1 MLDAVEV
8 LSPGAWVV
16 MILGAMLLGA
26 LLGALGGGG
35 SALALPLFLF
45 VAHTDPRVA
54 IAGSLALVG
63 VTSVLAATG
72 YFKRKQVCLVP
83 ALLFGIPATLS
94 AFGGGRLAG
103 FVPSEWLIGG
113 FATLLLGA
121 AVMMWRRRRGGAIG
135 QACPSWPTLQQGSLQ
150 VVVGLALG
158 LVTGLVGA
166 GGGFLLVPAL
176 VAIGGLTMPQAVGT
190 SLVLISL
197 NATAGLMGYL
207 GTLTLPWLLIAAV
220 TLVAAVTGK
229 LTAPFAVRLPE
240 QLLRRAFS
248 VLAIGL
254 ALVLLWRV
262 AWDAVA

>member
-1 MLDAVEV
+1 MFESLTV

-54 IAGSLALVG
+54 IAGSLALVA
-63 VTSVLAATG
+63 VTSLLAASG
-72 YFKRKQVCLVP
+72 YLKRKQVCLVP
-83 ALLFGIPATLS
+83 ALLFGVPATLS
-94 AFGGGRLAG
+94 AFGGGRLAA

-113 FATLLLGA
+113 FATLLFGA
-121 AVMMWRRRRGGAIG
+121 AVMMWRRRSAVVLG
-135 QACPSWPTLQQGSLQ
+135 QACPSWPTLQQGALQ
-150 VVVGLALG
+150 VLVGLAMG

-197 NATAGLMGYL
+197 NATAGLTGYL
-207 GTLTLPWLLIAAV
+207 GTLTLPWLLIAVV
-220 TLVAAVTGK
+220 TVVAAVTGR
-229 LTAPFAVRLPE
+229 LSAPFAVRLPE
-240 QLLRRAFS
+240 QVLRRSFS
-248 VLAIGL
+248 VLAIAL
-254 ALVLLWRV
+254 ASVLLVR
-262 AWDAVA
+262 AALDAAA